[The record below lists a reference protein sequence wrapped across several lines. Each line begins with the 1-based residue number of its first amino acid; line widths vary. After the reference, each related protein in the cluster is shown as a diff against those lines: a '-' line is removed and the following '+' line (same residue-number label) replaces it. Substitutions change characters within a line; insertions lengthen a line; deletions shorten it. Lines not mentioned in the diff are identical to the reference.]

1 MTTNKTE
8 LKKEPRLLERDVR
21 GLADEV
27 RLKLHLAAM
36 DVKAEW
42 ERLEPQLDRAASSA
56 AIVTD
61 EVFVDLKRRLLELK
75 QRLEH

>member
-8 LKKEPRLLERDVR
+8 QKREVRPLENDVR

-27 RLKLHLAAM
+27 RLKLHLAGM
-36 DVKAEW
+36 DVQSEW
-42 ERLEPQLDRAASSA
+42 ERLEPQLERAASSA

-61 EVFVDLKRRLLELK
+61 EVFADLKKRLLELK
-75 QRLEH
+75 QRLAH

>member
-8 LKKEPRLLERDVR
+8 PKKEARPLERDVR

-27 RLKLHLAAM
+27 RLKLHLAGM

-42 ERLEPQLDRAASSA
+42 ERLEPQLERAASSA
-56 AIVTD
+56 SSPT
-61 EVFVDLKRRLLELK
+61 RCSST
-75 QRLEH
+75 